1 MRTIGQH
8 LVTSWPRLFG
18 YALKL
23 TREPEA
29 ARDLMQQSALQA
41 LSAGSAPADE
51 RAARAYLFRIVRN
64 AFIDRIRRA
73 ALRTEREADDER
85 IVRDRFDDRLID
97 AIAVRQAFES
107 LDAGCRR
114 VVACVD
120 VEGLSYRETAE
131 TLGIP
136 VGTVMSRLHRAR
148 RLMLRRIAE
157 RDEAGRGPGCA
168 GTGCA
173 ETGCAGR

>member
-8 LVTSWPRLFG
+8 LIAAWPRLFG

-41 LSAGSAPADE
+41 LSARAAPTEE
-51 RAARAYLFRIVRN
+51 RAALAYLFRVVRH
-64 AFIDRIRRA
+64 AWIDRIRRA
-73 ALRTEREADDER
+73 AVREPSGQVEACP
-85 IVRDRFDDRLID
+85 VPAATDDRLID
-97 AIAVRQAFES
+97 AIAVRQAFER
-107 LDAGCRR
+107 LDAPCRR

-131 TLGIP
+131 ALGIP

-148 RLMLRRIAE
+148 RRMLAQIAGL
-157 RDEAGRGPGCA
+157 DETAG
-168 GTGCA
+168 
-173 ETGCAGR
+173 EE